1 VNKVLRVIS
10 IILVAALLVV
20 VWSGYYILPEGY
32 QAVVTQ
38 FGKPVGEP
46 ETEAGLKFKIP
57 FIQEVTYF
65 DKKIQIWDG
74 DPNQIPTNDKT
85 YVFLDMTARW
95 RIADPLRFLQSVK
108 TMTRAQSI
116 LDDILDGTVRDM
128 VNQNNLVEIIRSSDW
143 SPETMSGGNPEGA
156 KEPVKLGRD
165 KIATMIH
172 DKASQITPQY
182 GIELVDV
189 MFKRVN
195 YIETVRK
202 KVYERMISERKRIAA
217 EKRSLGEGQ
226 KAEIMGKVN
235 RELKQI
241 LSKAN
246 RDAMEVKGKA
256 DAEAARI
263 YAEAYSKD
271 PEFYGFWK
279 TLEAYSAGIGENTRL
294 IVSSDSEF
302 YKYLEGNK

>member
-1 VNKVLRVIS
+1 MNKVLRVIS
-10 IILVAALLVV
+10 IIVVAALLIV

-32 QAVVTQ
+32 QSVITQ
-38 FGKPVGEP
+38 FGKPIGKA

-95 RIADPLRFLQSVK
+95 RIADPLKFLQAVK
-108 TMTRAQSI
+108 TMPRAQSI

-128 VNQNNLVEIIRSSDW
+128 VNQNNLMEIIRSSDW

-156 KEPVKLGRD
+156 KEPVQLGRD
-165 KIATMIH
+165 KIAAMIH
-172 DKASQITPQY
+172 DTASQITPQY

-217 EKRSLGEGQ
+217 EKRSMGEGQ

-235 RELKQI
+235 RELKEI

-256 DAEAARI
+256 DAEAAKI

-271 PEFYGFWK
+271 PEFYAFWK
-279 TLEAYSAGIGENTRL
+279 TLEAYSTGIGENTRL
-294 IVSSDSEF
+294 IISSDSEF
-302 YKYLEGNK
+302 YRYLEGSK